1 MGNFFGS
8 VYCWFEDY
16 FGIELANYLWG
27 QSSPE
32 QQTNL
37 FIGIGLSLVIISL
50 FMVILFYYIIDH
62 PRFANWW
69 GWSIFLGIN
78 AVINFLVGWQIVLS
92 DYYEWLM
99 VKFDPVTNQSIP
111 LQIDESNIISF
122 GVSNMILSVL
132 VFIIFTYLLRWW
144 SPNVSNAPF

>member
-62 PRFANWW
+62 PKFANWW

-122 GVSNMILSVL
+122 GVSNMILSIL